1 MLNRPEKRDDFL
13 YYIWFTFCCINRN
26 NLIDKHFR
34 DMKTL
39 IITFTFLFAALIV
52 SAQNSTG
59 LSEISKEDLIKN
71 VRILTSPDFDG
82 RLPGSEGYNKA
93 AQFAADKFYDL
104 GLMFA
109 GDGNYFQY
117 LNVEYNKIE
126 SPAVFKTIV
135 DGDTVNGEIGK
146 DFVLRGFTGSN
157 SFTLPVVF
165 CGYGISRPDLYY
177 DDYAGINVKNKIVIV
192 FKQNPKWKN
201 NDKDFGTNYPREKS
215 IVAKKHGAK
224 GILFIS
230 LPNDEKPQP
239 LIGSVM
245 HGEGEQPIDFPQLHI
260 SLNAAN
266 RLLTRTGFSI
276 SDIQTKIDEK
286 KKPLS
291 MNLATKAQI
300 EVNAIYEKNAKTMN
314 VVAMIEGSDPKLKNE
329 FIIISAH
336 LDHVGSQA
344 GLLFPGANDNAS
356 GSAAVLE
363 IAEAF
368 VKGGIESKR
377 SVIFILFASEE
388 QGLNGAKHF
397 VESWKKGYDK
407 IIAMINLDCIGYGD
421 SIQVGNGK
429 SSPVLWEI
437 ANQIDETS
445 FNSMVDRTWNG
456 GGADATPF
464 HEKGV
469 PCLYFVTTNSYDHLH
484 LPTDKVETLNPA
496 LYEKVV
502 KLAHLTALEIANG
515 NYVREEVRK

>member
-1 MLNRPEKRDDFL
+1 MNKIFL
-13 YYIWFTFCCINRN
+13 TILFFSTTF
-26 NLIDKHFR
+26 
-34 DMKTL
+34 
-39 IITFTFLFAALIV
+39 FAF
-52 SAQNSTG
+52 AQSTTG
-59 LSEISKEDLIKN
+59 LSEINKEDLIKN
-71 VRILTSPDFDG
+71 VRMLASSDFDG

-93 AQFAADKFYDL
+93 AQFAADKFYEL
-104 GLMFA
+104 GLWAA
-109 GDGNYFQY
+109 GDEQYFQN
-117 LNVEYNKIE
+117 LSVEYNKIDT
-126 SPAVFKTIV
+126 PAVFKTIV

-165 CGYGISRPDLYY
+165 CGYGISRRDLHY
-177 DDYAGINVKNKIVIV
+177 DDYAGINVKNKIVMV

-201 NDKDFGTNYPREKS
+201 DDKDWGTNYPREKS
-215 IVAKKHGAK
+215 LVAKKQGAK

-230 LPNDEKPQP
+230 LPNDEKSQP

-245 HGEGEQPIDFPQLHI
+245 HGEGEQPTDFPQLHI
-260 SLNAAN
+260 SLDVTN

-276 SDIQTKIDEK
+276 SDVQTKIDEK

-291 MNLATKAQI
+291 MNLATKAHI
-300 EVNAIYEKNAKTMN
+300 EVKAIYEKNARTMN
-314 VVAMIEGSDPKLKNE
+314 VVAMIEGSDPKLKE
-329 FIIISAH
+329 EYVVIGAH

-368 VKGGIESKR
+368 VKGGVEPRR
-377 SVIFILFASEE
+377 SVIFVLFASEE
-388 QGLNGAKHF
+388 QGLNGSKHF
-397 VESWKKGYDK
+397 VERWNKGYDK
-407 IIAMINLDCIGYGD
+407 ITAMINLDCVGYGD

-429 SSPVLWEI
+429 SAPKLWEI
-437 ANQIDETS
+437 AKQIDETS

-484 LPTDKVETLNPA
+484 LPSDKVETLNPV

-502 KLAHLTALEIANG
+502 RLAHLTALEIANG
-515 NYVREEVRK
+515 VYQREAVIK

>member
-1 MLNRPEKRDDFL
+1 MKKPILIFAFL
-13 YYIWFTFCCINRN
+13 
-26 NLIDKHFR
+26 LI
-34 DMKTL
+34 
-39 IITFTFLFAALIV
+39 ALV
-52 SAQNSTG
+52 VNAQDATG
-59 LSEISKEDLIKN
+59 LSEINKEDLIKN
-71 VRILTSPDFDG
+71 VRRLTSPDFDG

-104 GLMFA
+104 GLLFA

-126 SPAVFKTIV
+126 SPSVFNTIV
-135 DGDTVNGEIGK
+135 DGDTVNGEQGK

-157 SFTLPVVF
+157 NFTLPVVF

-177 DDYAGINVKNKIVIV
+177 DDYERINVKNKIVMV

-201 NDKDFGTNYPREKS
+201 DNKDWGTNYPREKS
-215 IVAKKHGAK
+215 LIAKKHGAK
-224 GILFIS
+224 GILFVS
-230 LPNDEKPQP
+230 LPNDDKPQP

-245 HGEGEQPIDFPQLHI
+245 HGEGEQPIDFPQLQI
-260 SLNAAN
+260 SFEAAN
-266 RLLTRTGFSI
+266 RLLSRTGFSI
-276 SDIQTKIDEK
+276 GDCQTKIDEK

-291 MNLATKAQI
+291 MNLAAKTKI
-300 EVNAIYEKNAKTMN
+300 EVNAIYEKEAKTMN
-314 VVAMIEGSDPKLKNE
+314 VVAMIEGIDPKLKQE
-329 FIIISAH
+329 FVVVGAH

-368 VKGGIESKR
+368 VKGGVQPKR
-377 SVIFILFASEE
+377 SVVFVLFASEE
-388 QGLNGAKHF
+388 QGLYGAKHF
-397 VESWKKGYDK
+397 VERWKKGYDK
-407 IIAMINLDCIGYGD
+407 ITAMINLDCVGYGD
-421 SIQVGNGK
+421 SIQAGNGK
-429 SSPVLWEI
+429 SAPELWKI

-445 FNSMVDRTWNG
+445 FNSMVDRTWSG

-464 HEKGV
+464 HEKGI

-484 LPTDKVETLNPA
+484 LPTDKVETLNPV

-502 KLAHLTALEIANG
+502 RLAHLTVLEVANG
-515 NYVREEVRK
+515 NYEREDLVK

>member
-1 MLNRPEKRDDFL
+1 MKKTITVITIVFINL
-13 YYIWFTFCCINRN
+13 FTN
-26 NLIDKHFR
+26 
-34 DMKTL
+34 
-39 IITFTFLFAALIV
+39 
-52 SAQNSTG
+52 AQNSTG
-59 LSEISKEDLIKN
+59 LSEINKDDLIKN

-93 AQFAADKFYDL
+93 AQFAADKFYEL
-104 GLMFA
+104 GLWYA
-109 GDGNYFQY
+109 GDDQFFQY

-135 DGDTVNGEIGK
+135 DGDTVNGELGK

-157 SFTLPVVF
+157 KFTLPVVF
-165 CGYGISRPDLYY
+165 CGYGISRPDLHY
-177 DDYAGINVKNKIVIV
+177 DDYEGINVKNKIVMV

-201 NDKDFGTNYPREKS
+201 DDKDWGTNYPREKS
-215 IVAKKHGAK
+215 LVAKKHGAK

-230 LPNDEKPQP
+230 LPNDEKPQS

-260 SLNAAN
+260 SLNSAD
-266 RLLTRTGFSI
+266 RLLNKTGFSI
-276 SDIQTKIDEK
+276 SDCQTKIDEK

-291 MNLATKAQI
+291 MNLTTKAHI
-300 EVNAIYEKNAKTMN
+300 EVNAIYEKSSRTMN
-314 VVAMIEGSDPKLKNE
+314 VVAMIEGSDPKLKE
-329 FIIISAH
+329 EYVIIGAH

-363 IAEAF
+363 IAKAF
-368 VKGGIESKR
+368 VKGGIQPKR
-377 SVIFILFASEE
+377 SIIFVLFASEE

-407 IIAMINLDCIGYGD
+407 IAAMINLDCVGYGD
-421 SIQVGNGK
+421 SIQVGNGL
-429 SSPVLWEI
+429 SAPNLWEI

-469 PCLYFVTTNSYDHLH
+469 PSLYFVTTNSYDHLH
-484 LPTDKVETLNPA
+484 LPSDKVETLNPV

-502 KLAHLTALEIANG
+502 RLAHLTALEIVNG
-515 NYVREEVRK
+515 DYQREVVIK

>member
-1 MLNRPEKRDDFL
+1 MK
-13 YYIWFTFCCINRN
+13 
-26 NLIDKHFR
+26 
-34 DMKTL
+34 KTL
-39 IITFTFLFAALIV
+39 TVITIVFINLFTN
-52 SAQNSTG
+52 AQNSTG
-59 LSEISKEDLIKN
+59 LSEINKDDLIKN

-93 AQFAADKFYDL
+93 AQFAADKLYEL
-104 GLMFA
+104 GLKFA
-109 GDGNYFQY
+109 GDDLYFQY

-126 SPAVFKTIV
+126 SPAVFKSIV

-165 CGYGISRPDLYY
+165 CGYGISRPDLHY
-177 DDYAGINVKNKIVIV
+177 DDYEGINVKNKIVIV

-201 NDKDFGTNYPREKS
+201 DDKDWGTNYPREKS
-215 IVAKKHGAK
+215 LVAKKHGAK

-230 LPNDEKPQP
+230 LPNDAKPQP

-260 SLNAAN
+260 SLDAAN
-266 RLLTRTGFSI
+266 TLLSKTGFSI
-276 SDIQTKIDEK
+276 SDCQTKIDEK

-291 MNLATKAQI
+291 MNLTTKAQI
-300 EVNAIYEKNAKTMN
+300 EVSAIYEQNARTMN
-314 VVAMIEGSDPKLKNE
+314 VIAMIEGSDLKLKDE
-329 FIIISAH
+329 YVIVGAH

-344 GLLFPGANDNAS
+344 DLLFPGANDNAS

-363 IAEAF
+363 IAKAF
-368 VKGGIESKR
+368 TNGGLQPKR
-377 SVIFILFASEE
+377 SIVFVLFASEE

-407 IIAMINLDCIGYGD
+407 VAAMINMDCIGYGD
-421 SIQVGNGK
+421 SIQVGNGL
-429 SSPVLWEI
+429 SAPNLWEV

-445 FNSMVDRTWNG
+445 FNSMVERTWKG

-484 LPTDKVETLNPA
+484 LPSDKVETLNPV

-502 KLAHLTALEIANG
+502 KLAHLTVMEIANG
-515 NYVREEVRK
+515 NYVREEIIK

>member
-1 MLNRPEKRDDFL
+1 MK
-13 YYIWFTFCCINRN
+13 
-26 NLIDKHFR
+26 
-34 DMKTL
+34 KTL
-39 IITFTFLFAALIV
+39 TVITILFINLFAT
-52 SAQNSTG
+52 AQNSTG
-59 LSEISKEDLIKN
+59 LSEINKEDLIKN

-93 AQFAADKFYDL
+93 AEFDADKFYEL
-104 GLMFA
+104 GLKFA
-109 GDGNYFQY
+109 GDEQFFQY

-135 DGDTVNGEIGK
+135 DGDTVIGELGK

-177 DDYAGINVKNKIVIV
+177 DDYAGINVKNKIVLA

-201 NDKDFGTNYPREKS
+201 DDKDWGTNYPREKS
-215 IVAKKHGAK
+215 LVAKKHGAK
-224 GILFIS
+224 GILFLS

-260 SLNAAN
+260 SLDAAN
-266 RLLTRTGFSI
+266 KLLSKTGFTI
-276 SDIQTKIDEK
+276 SDCQTKIDEK

-291 MNLATKAQI
+291 MNLITKAQI
-300 EVNAIYEKNAKTMN
+300 EVNAVYEKNARTMN
-314 VVAMIEGSDPKLKNE
+314 VVAMLEGIDEKLKE
-329 FIIISAH
+329 EYVIIGAH

-363 IAEAF
+363 IARAF
-368 VKGGIESKR
+368 VKVGIQPKR
-377 SVIFILFASEE
+377 SVIFVLFASEE

-407 IIAMINLDCIGYGD
+407 IAAMINLDCIGYGD

-429 SSPVLWEI
+429 SAPNLWKI
-437 ANQIDETS
+437 AKEIDETS
-445 FNSMVDRTWNG
+445 FNSMVERTWNG

-484 LPTDKVETLNPA
+484 LPSDKVETLNPV

-502 KLAHLTALEIANG
+502 RLAHLTALEIANG
-515 NYVREEVRK
+515 NYLRESVIK

>member
-1 MLNRPEKRDDFL
+1 MKKKLTVITVLF
-13 YYIWFTFCCINRN
+13 IAFFTN
-26 NLIDKHFR
+26 
-34 DMKTL
+34 
-39 IITFTFLFAALIV
+39 
-52 SAQNSTG
+52 AQNSTG
-59 LSEISKEDLIKN
+59 LSQINKEDLIKT

-82 RLPGSEGYNKA
+82 RLPGSDGYNKA
-93 AQFAADKFYDL
+93 AQFAADKFYEL
-104 GLMFA
+104 GLTFA
-109 GDGNYFQY
+109 GEDEYYQY
-117 LNVEYNKIE
+117 LNVEYNKID

-135 DGDTVNGEIGK
+135 DGEIVIGEIGK

-177 DDYAGINVKNKIVIV
+177 DDYADINVKNKIVMV

-201 NDKDFGTNYPREKS
+201 EEKDWGTNYPREKS
-215 IVAKKHGAK
+215 LIAKKHGAK
-224 GILFIS
+224 GILFLS
-230 LPNDEKPQP
+230 LPNDSKPQP

-245 HGEGEQPIDFPQLHI
+245 HGEGEQPLDFPQLHI
-260 SLNAAN
+260 SLDAAN
-266 RLLTRTGFSI
+266 TLLSKTGFSI
-276 SDIQTKIDEK
+276 SDCQTKIDEK

-291 MNLATKAQI
+291 MNLTTKVQI
-300 EVNAIYEKNAKTMN
+300 EVNASYEKSATTMN
-314 VVAMIEGSDPKLKNE
+314 VIAMIEGSDPVLQE
-329 FIIISAH
+329 EYVIVGAH

-368 VKGGIESKR
+368 VKAGIQPKR
-377 SVIFILFASEE
+377 SVIFVLFASEE

-397 VESWKKGYDK
+397 VENWKKGYDK
-407 IIAMINLDCIGYGD
+407 IAAMINLDCVGYGD
-421 SIQVGNGK
+421 SIQVGNGM
-429 SSPVLWEI
+429 SAPILWEI
-437 ANQIDETS
+437 ANEIDETS
-445 FNSMVDRTWNG
+445 FNSMVEKTWNG

-484 LPTDKVETLNPA
+484 LPTDNVETLNPI

-502 KLAHLTALEIANG
+502 RLAHLTALEIANG
-515 NYVREEVRK
+515 NYQRETIIK

>member
-1 MLNRPEKRDDFL
+1 
-13 YYIWFTFCCINRN
+13 
-26 NLIDKHFR
+26 
-34 DMKTL
+34 MKK
-39 IITFTFLFAALIV
+39 TFTFITIVFINLFTN
-52 SAQNSTG
+52 AQNSTG
-59 LSEISKEDLIKN
+59 LSEINKDDLIKN

-93 AQFAADKFYDL
+93 AQFAADKLYEL
-104 GLMFA
+104 GLKFA
-109 GDGNYFQY
+109 GDDLYFQY

-126 SPAVFKTIV
+126 SPAVFKSIV

-157 SFTLPVVF
+157 SYTLPVVF
-165 CGYGISRPDLYY
+165 CGYGISRPDLHY
-177 DDYAGINVKNKIVIV
+177 DDYEGINVKNKIVIV

-201 NDKDFGTNYPREKS
+201 DDKDWGTNYPREKS
-215 IVAKKHGAK
+215 LVAKKHGAK

-230 LPNDEKPQP
+230 LPNDAKPQP

-260 SLNAAN
+260 SLDAAN
-266 RLLTRTGFSI
+266 TLLSKTGFSI
-276 SDIQTKIDEK
+276 SDCQTKIDEK

-291 MNLATKAQI
+291 MNLTTKAQI
-300 EVNAIYEKNAKTMN
+300 EISAIYEQNARTMN
-314 VVAMIEGSDPKLKNE
+314 VIAMIEGSDLKLKDE
-329 FIIISAH
+329 YVIVGAH

-363 IAEAF
+363 IAKAF
-368 VKGGIESKR
+368 TNGGLQPKR
-377 SVIFILFASEE
+377 SIVFVLFASEE

-407 IIAMINLDCIGYGD
+407 VAAMINMDCIGYGD
-421 SIQVGNGK
+421 SIQVGNGL
-429 SSPVLWEI
+429 SAPNLWEV

-445 FNSMVDRTWNG
+445 FNSMVERTWKG

-484 LPTDKVETLNPA
+484 LPSDKVETLNPV
-496 LYEKVV
+496 LYEKAV
-502 KLAHLTALEIANG
+502 KLAHLTVMEIANG
-515 NYVREEVRK
+515 NYVREEIIK

>member
-1 MLNRPEKRDDFL
+1 MNKIFL
-13 YYIWFTFCCINRN
+13 TIVFFSTTFFIY
-26 NLIDKHFR
+26 
-34 DMKTL
+34 
-39 IITFTFLFAALIV
+39 
-52 SAQNSTG
+52 AQSSTG
-59 LSEISKEDLIKN
+59 LSEINKEYLIKN
-71 VRILTSPDFDG
+71 VRILTSPEFDG

-93 AQFAADKFYDL
+93 AQFAANKFSEL
-104 GLMFA
+104 GLKPA
-109 GDGNYFQY
+109 GDEKYFQY
-117 LNVEYNKIE
+117 FNVEYNKIE
-126 SPAVFKTIV
+126 SPAIFKTIV
-135 DGDTVNGEIGK
+135 DGDTVNGELGK

-157 SFTLPVVF
+157 KFTLPVVF
-165 CGYGISRPDLYY
+165 CGYGISRPDLGY
-177 DDYAGINVKNKIVIV
+177 DDYAGVNVKNKTVMV

-201 NDKDFGTNYPREKS
+201 NDKDWGTNYPREKS
-215 IVAKKHGAK
+215 LVAKKKGAK

-245 HGEGEQPIDFPQLHI
+245 HGDGEQPNDFPQLHI
-260 SLNAAN
+260 SLDAAN
-266 RLLTRTGFSI
+266 RLLSRTGFSI
-276 SDIQTKIDEK
+276 SDVQTKIDEK

-300 EVNAIYEKNAKTMN
+300 EVNAVYEKNAGTMN

-329 FIIISAH
+329 FVVIGAH

-356 GSAAVLE
+356 GSAGVLE

-368 VKGGIESKR
+368 VKGGIEPKR
-377 SVIFILFASEE
+377 SVIFVLFASEE

-407 IIAMINLDCIGYGD
+407 IAAMINMDCIGYGD
-421 SIQVGNGK
+421 SIQVGNGMSAPK
-429 SSPVLWEI
+429 LWDI
-437 ANQIDETS
+437 ANQIDKSS
-445 FNSMVDRTWNG
+445 FNSMVNKTWSG

-464 HEKGV
+464 FEKGV

-484 LPTDKVETLNPA
+484 LPTDKVETLNSA

-502 KLAHLTALEIANG
+502 KLAHLTALEVANG
-515 NYVREEVRK
+515 NYEREEVIK

>member
-1 MLNRPEKRDDFL
+1 
-13 YYIWFTFCCINRN
+13 
-26 NLIDKHFR
+26 
-34 DMKTL
+34 MKK
-39 IITFTFLFAALIV
+39 TFTFITIVFINLFTN
-52 SAQNSTG
+52 AQNSTG
-59 LSEISKEDLIKN
+59 LSEINKDDLIKN
-71 VRILTSPDFDG
+71 VKILTSPDFDG

-93 AQFAADKFYDL
+93 AQFAADKLYEL
-104 GLMFA
+104 GLKFA
-109 GDGNYFQY
+109 GDDLYFQY

-126 SPAVFKTIV
+126 SPAVFKSIV

-165 CGYGISRPDLYY
+165 CGYGISRPDLHY
-177 DDYAGINVKNKIVIV
+177 DDYEGINVKNKIVIV

-201 NDKDFGTNYPREKS
+201 DDKDWGTNYPREKS
-215 IVAKKHGAK
+215 LVAKKHGAK

-230 LPNDEKPQP
+230 LPNDAKPQP

-260 SLNAAN
+260 SLDAAN
-266 RLLTRTGFSI
+266 TLLSKTGFSI
-276 SDIQTKIDEK
+276 SDCQTKIDEK

-291 MNLATKAQI
+291 MNLTTKAQI
-300 EVNAIYEKNAKTMN
+300 EVSAIYEQNARTMN
-314 VVAMIEGSDPKLKNE
+314 VIAMIEGSDLKLKDE
-329 FIIISAH
+329 YVIVGAH

-344 GLLFPGANDNAS
+344 DLLFPGANDNAS

-363 IAEAF
+363 IAKAF
-368 VKGGIESKR
+368 TNGGLQPKR
-377 SVIFILFASEE
+377 SIVFVLFASEE

-407 IIAMINLDCIGYGD
+407 VAAMINMDCIGYGD
-421 SIQVGNGK
+421 SIQVGNGL
-429 SSPVLWEI
+429 SAPNLWEV

-445 FNSMVDRTWNG
+445 FNSMVERTWKG

-484 LPTDKVETLNPA
+484 LPSDKVETLNPV
-496 LYEKVV
+496 LYEKAV
-502 KLAHLTALEIANG
+502 KLAHLTVMEIANG
-515 NYVREEVRK
+515 NYVREEIIK

>member
-1 MLNRPEKRDDFL
+1 
-13 YYIWFTFCCINRN
+13 
-26 NLIDKHFR
+26 
-34 DMKTL
+34 MKK
-39 IITFTFLFAALIV
+39 TFTVITIVFINLFTN
-52 SAQNSTG
+52 AQNSTG
-59 LSEISKEDLIKN
+59 LSEINKDDLIKN

-93 AQFAADKFYDL
+93 AQFAADKLYEL
-104 GLMFA
+104 GLKFA
-109 GDGNYFQY
+109 GDDLYFQY

-126 SPAVFKTIV
+126 SPAVFKSIV

-165 CGYGISRPDLYY
+165 CGYGISRPDLHY
-177 DDYAGINVKNKIVIV
+177 DDYEGINVKNKIVIV

-201 NDKDFGTNYPREKS
+201 DDKDWVTNYPREKS
-215 IVAKKHGAK
+215 LVAKKHGAK

-230 LPNDEKPQP
+230 LPNDAKPQP

-260 SLNAAN
+260 SLDAAN
-266 RLLTRTGFSI
+266 TLLSKTGFSI
-276 SDIQTKIDEK
+276 SDCQTKIDEK

-291 MNLATKAQI
+291 MNLTTKAQI
-300 EVNAIYEKNAKTMN
+300 EVSAIYEQNARTMN
-314 VVAMIEGSDPKLKNE
+314 VIAMIEGSDLKLKDE
-329 FIIISAH
+329 YVIVGAH

-344 GLLFPGANDNAS
+344 DLLFPGANDNAS

-363 IAEAF
+363 IAKAF
-368 VKGGIESKR
+368 TNGGLQPKR
-377 SVIFILFASEE
+377 SIVFVLFASEE

-407 IIAMINLDCIGYGD
+407 VAAMINMDCIGYGD
-421 SIQVGNGK
+421 SIQVGNGL
-429 SSPVLWEI
+429 SAPNLWEV

-445 FNSMVDRTWNG
+445 FNSMVERTWKG

-464 HEKGV
+464 HEKGI

-484 LPTDKVETLNPA
+484 LPSDKVETLNPV
-496 LYEKVV
+496 LYEKAV
-502 KLAHLTALEIANG
+502 KLAHLTVMEIANG
-515 NYVREEVRK
+515 NYVREEIIK